1 MSIMQYVG
9 YGAGFIAILAAGTM
23 LLPRNV
29 RVERVATIAAAPAD
43 VITIASSA
51 ESYQTFNPYK
61 KADPSFKYEV
71 FGPATGVGSG
81 FKFDSKDGKGQAVVT
96 KVAADRVE
104 YALDLGAM
112 GKPNQTI
119 MVIPDGTGSKVSW
132 AMDADMGYNPIGR
145 VMGLF
150 LDGMIGKNHENG
162 IKFLGEALKPRS

>member
-1 MSIMQYVG
+1 MSLLSILG
-9 YGAGFIAILAAGTM
+9 YGVGAIAVLAAGTM

-43 VITIASSA
+43 IIAIASSA

-71 FGPATGVGSG
+71 FGPASGVGSG

-96 KVAADRVE
+96 KIAADRVE
-104 YALDLGAM
+104 YALDLGQM

-119 MVIPDGTGSKVSW
+119 LVTPDGSGSRVSW
-132 AMDADMGYNPIGR
+132 ALDADMGNNPIGR

-150 LDGMIGKNHENG
+150 LDGMIGKNHESG
-162 IKFLGEALKPRS
+162 IQLLGEALKK

>member
-1 MSIMQYVG
+1 MSIMSYVG
-9 YGAGFIAILAAGTM
+9 YGAGLLAILAAGTM

-29 RVERVATIAAAPAD
+29 RVERVGTVAAAPAD
-43 VITIASSA
+43 VIAIASSA

-61 KADPSFKYEV
+61 KADPGFKYEV
-71 FGPATGVGSG
+71 FGPASGVGSG

-104 YALDLGAM
+104 YALDLGSM

-119 MVIPDGTGSKVSW
+119 MVTPDDTGSKVSW
-132 AMDADMGYNPIGR
+132 ALDADMGYNPIGR

-150 LDGMIGKNHENG
+150 LDGMIGGNHASG
-162 IKFLGEALKPRS
+162 IQLLGEALKPQS

>member
-1 MSIMQYVG
+1 MSILSYGG
-9 YGAGFIAILAAGTM
+9 YGAGVIAILAAGTM

-29 RVERVATIAAAPAD
+29 RVERVATISAPPAD
-43 VITIASSA
+43 IIAIASSA
-51 ESYQTFNPYK
+51 ESYQKFNPYK
-61 KADPSFKYEV
+61 KADAGFKYEV

-96 KVAADRVE
+96 KVGADRVE

-119 MVIPDGTGSKVSW
+119 LVTPDGAGSKVSW
-132 AMDADMGYNPIGR
+132 ALDADMGYNPIGR

-150 LDGMIGKNHENG
+150 LDGMIGKNHESG
-162 IKFLGEALKPRS
+162 IKLLGEALKPQS

>member
-1 MSIMQYVG
+1 MSIMSYVG

-43 VITIASSA
+43 VIAIASSA

-61 KADPSFKYEV
+61 KADAGFKYEV
-71 FGPATGVGSG
+71 FGPASGVGSG

-104 YALDLGAM
+104 YALDLG
-112 GKPNQTI
+112 
-119 MVIPDGTGSKVSW
+119 S
-132 AMDADMGYNPIGR
+132 
-145 VMGLF
+145 MGLDQF
-150 LDGMIGKNHENG
+150 RAEM
-162 IKFLGEALKPRS
+162 ARY